1 MPGMPL
7 SRHLRSIAAMIGS
20 SGAALLLPSMPVR
33 MYRLVHK
40 GKGRKPVTASGT
52 TAHTRTPGKAALA
65 SWIGS
70 ALEYYDFF
78 IYGTAAALVF
88 GKVFF
93 PSIDPKLASIA
104 AFATFGVGYI
114 TRP

>member
-1 MPGMPL
+1 WERAEPCCYCHPW
-7 SRHLRSIAAMIGS
+7 
-20 SGAALLLPSMPVR
+20 PVKCTIWYINAR
-33 MYRLVHK
+33 K
-40 GKGRKPVTASGT
+40 GTMTATGT

-93 PSIDPKLASIA
+93 PKTHPATAILLSL
-104 AFATFGVGYI
+104 ATFGVGYVA
-114 TRP
+114 RPVGAFFVGHMGDKFGRK